1 LKCGVGTLLI
11 RAIRANLMFAKPSS
25 FMCCGRQQR
34 TTFFFVFT
42 AVFAAAL
49 CNDVVAAEKERES
62 VGYVFDSTGDWVQNG
77 IKFAHKSGDPV
88 YAGAVITLDAAYK
101 EAQTRGAAI
110 IIILFNGKRE
120 ERSLEQ
126 PPNFAKP
133 IELPKSL
140 GEQSSFIGRL
150 LRAMGGLFSGHSEK
164 YLITTVRGADLLQ
177 LHEAVVKLDGG
188 EIDLAPVFKAAP
200 AGKYLVRLRLVET
213 QAPSERK
220 ALPESLAFDWKP
232 ESEQR
237 VAVPGLRPGLWRMSL
252 MQPEDK
258 RPLGVDAWALIC
270 APDKYEK
277 VAGSFNQVVALT
289 NKWGEKVSSGEVR
302 SFLRTALDVLAQQPE
317 K

>member
-1 LKCGVGTLLI
+1 
-11 RAIRANLMFAKPSS
+11 MFAKRSS
-25 FMCCGRQQR
+25 FMGCGRQQR
-34 TTFFFVFT
+34 TTILFVFT
-42 AVFAAAL
+42 AAFAAAL
-49 CNDVVAAEKERES
+49 CNEVAAEKERES
-62 VGYVFDSTGDWVQNG
+62 VGYVFDSTGDWMQDG
-77 IKFAHKSGDPV
+77 IKLPHKSGDPV

-110 IIILFNGKRE
+110 TIILFNGKRE

-126 PPNFAKP
+126 PANFAKP

-140 GEQSSFIGRL
+140 GEQSSHIGRL

-177 LHEAVVKLDGG
+177 LHEAVVKLDDG
-188 EIDLAPVFKAAP
+188 EIDLAPVFKTAP
-200 AGKYLVRLRLVET
+200 AGKYLVRLRLVQIE
-213 QAPSERK
+213 APSERN

-232 ESEQR
+232 EREQR
-237 VAVPGLRPGLWRMSL
+237 LAVPGLRPGLWRVSL
-252 MQPEDK
+252 LQPEDE

-270 APDKYEK
+270 TPNKYEK

-289 NKWGEKVSSGEVR
+289 NKWGEKVSNGEVR
-302 SFLRTALDVLAQQPE
+302 SLLRTALDALAQQRE